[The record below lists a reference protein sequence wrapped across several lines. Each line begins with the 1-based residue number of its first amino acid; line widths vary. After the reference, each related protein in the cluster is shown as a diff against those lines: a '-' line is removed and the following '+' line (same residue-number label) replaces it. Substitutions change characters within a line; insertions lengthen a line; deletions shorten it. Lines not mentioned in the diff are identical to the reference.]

1 MPLTIDGI
9 TYHSMAEVL
18 TALGISRATLW
29 RWRAERRIPQ
39 GSRLRGKVLFSA
51 DDLAAIRE
59 FALRVEPISGG
70 TLEQLRLFGPQ
81 R

>member
-1 MPLTIDGI
+1 MPLTVDGI

-29 RWRAERRIPQ
+29 RWRSEHKIPQ

-51 DDLAAIRE
+51 NDLAAIRDY
-59 FALRVEPISGG
+59 ALRVEPISGS
-70 TLEQLRLFGPQ
+70 TREQLRLFGPQ